1 MKNRAAGLRV
11 NRITPGHARIHL
23 IQPYT
28 STTAPLSERMDYLAP
43 MLRVGAHGPYALR
56 ARIRSAAEEGKCTTR
71 QFAYHNNGRR
81 TVLPRA
87 PTQSIGAR
95 KPGMFS
101 RSPAPR
107 VRIRSAAEEGKWTT
121 RQLAYTTMDGGP
133 SCCARRRSASAR
145 DKLSATV
152 TRQPSSGT
160 QSIRCRISHQCKGRI
175 RALSA
180 SRTVNAPSNRCPSRA
195 SNLRRRGTFSARSS
209 IAKRR
214 RTMP

>member
-1 MKNRAAGLRV
+1 MKNRAAGFRV

-56 ARIRSAAEEGKCTTR
+56 A
-71 QFAYHNNGRR
+71 
-81 TVLPRA
+81 
-87 PTQSIGAR
+87 
-95 KPGMFS
+95 
-101 RSPAPR
+101 
-107 VRIRSAAEEGKWTT
+107 RIRSAAEEGKWTT